1 MKNKIIR
8 NWLLIFILLNISLAA
23 QADNGQSL
31 TPIIPTSPQ
40 AESIKRYGE
49 YRVNNAMGIPDVSI
63 PLFEIDHRGYKIPLI
78 LRYSPQPLKPGY
90 NYDVFGNGWSLSANS
105 CISRTIESIPD
116 EWRDFKI
123 ETDKFSIYHSVF
135 DVIEGGNFAHDKF
148 TATLPNGTS
157 FNFIIDK
164 SNNGTLD
171 YITSGNAG
179 IKISCSYTMH
189 AINSFTV
196 IDEDGVKYTFN
207 GSDTPSI
214 GSNDRFKNSY
224 VSWYLSRIDL
234 PHSTEPIL
242 FSYAYGVD
250 SGRARQY
257 EELGIKI
264 KHHFHPS
271 LKDEAIAKSVTEYSS
286 NTYKMKLLSSIRYG
300 SSGISFNYQDQSS
313 TATHNYIK
321 SISIHDDYNSVKSIS
336 FNMDIKKVNYY
347 CLTNESLAQ
356 LKSVTFQGS
365 GNTNSQV
372 YKCTYTSLPLSFAG
386 TDHWGYANTQSS
398 QYDVCNFTLFVEPDL
413 NYYSG
418 FLPGSMSK
426 VNKTSQD
433 VCPFDKVRLSR
444 YTYDNRYPSGPDN
457 HGVLATLQYPTGG
470 FTRFEFENHWFLS
483 STSLNGDYIYDPK
496 QRIEAR
502 AGGFRISKITNYT
515 AENTVSDVKTY
526 RYGKTYPNSPNRHTG
541 LGEAVVDPT
550 ILSYASYTFYNHNS
564 VDNYSIRN
572 MILGL
577 DANGKRLPFTHPF
590 TTQWMKGWEWL
601 WECTFSVSNF
611 RRVLNG
617 RAPVVYSHITEYHGD
632 INEGGK
638 FTPEKT
644 TGKTEYRYD
653 IYTFNGIDTLFFEAP
668 KYSEN
673 VLVYDSKPYLY
684 NLLKERSDYKYSHIY
699 KDFATVRTEK
709 NNWNSTS
716 RGVLDYVYSNKYPR
730 DLHPSY
736 ATVRDFLTNKISY
749 LGYSRLES
757 KQVSTYDPS
766 GAGTTESESYIYN
779 SRNQIIEKNSNRNG
793 KSSQWLKTNF
803 SYPQVNNNGTTP
815 TVIQQMLDRNILTP
829 VISEVKSGRFP
840 SGNQNVSGY
849 KIDYKEFTPEGSSI
863 LMPAELYELD
873 RGLNPSQYILKD
885 KIVSYS
891 LHGNPV
897 EVISRD
903 SVTTIFLWGYNYRYL
918 IAAIK
923 NATYIQVEGAVQSV
937 FGVDMKTLF
946 KQAKPDESKLRSLKN
961 HANLKQAMVSTYTY
975 KPLVGIASMADPSG
989 IVTYYDYDGPGQL
1002 KEVYYYEGNIVSPTN
1017 KRVVQQYKYNYRNQ

>member
-1 MKNKIIR
+1 MKQKTIR
-8 NWLLIFILLNISLAA
+8 YWLLIFILLNISLAV

-31 TPIIPTSPQ
+31 MPIIPTSPQ

-63 PLFEIDHRGYKIPLI
+63 PLYEIDHRGYKIPLI
-78 LRYSPQPLKPGY
+78 LRYTPQPLKPGY

-116 EWRDFKI
+116 EWSGFKI
-123 ETDKFSIYHSVF
+123 ETDKLSRFYLVLET
-135 DVIEGGNFAHDKF
+135 IEESNFAHDKF

-164 SNNGTLD
+164 NYDGTLD
-171 YITSGNAG
+171 YITSGNAN
-179 IKISCSYTMH
+179 IKISCSYDMH
-189 AINSFTV
+189 KINSFTV

-214 GSNDRFKNSY
+214 GSNDKFRNCY

-257 EELGIKI
+257 EETGIMM
-264 KHHFHPS
+264 KHHLIP
-271 LKDEAIAKSVTEYSS
+271 LTKNEAIARPVTEYSS

-300 SSGISFNYQDQSS
+300 SSGISFNYQDQST

-336 FNMDIKKVNYY
+336 FNMNIKKVNYY

-356 LKSVTFQGS
+356 LKSVTIQGS

-372 YKCTYTSLPLSFAG
+372 YKCTYTGLPLSFAG
-386 TDHWGYANTQSS
+386 TDHWGYANQYSS
-398 QYDVCNFTLFVEPDL
+398 QYDVCRFTLFVEPDL
-413 NYYSG
+413 NHYTS

-444 YTYDNRYPSGPDN
+444 YTYDNRYPSGPDS

-483 STSLNGDYIYDPK
+483 STSLDGDYIYDPK
-496 QRIEAR
+496 RKIEAR
-502 AGGFRISKITNYT
+502 GGGFRISKITNYT
-515 AENTVSDVKTY
+515 AENTVSDMKTY

-550 ILSYASYTFYNHNS
+550 ILSYAGYTSHM

-590 TTQWMKGWEWL
+590 IGWMLGHEWL
-601 WECTFSVSNF
+601 WECTFSTSNF

-617 RAPVVYSHITEYHGD
+617 RAPVVYSLITEYHGD

-644 TGKTEYRYD
+644 LGKTEYKYD

-668 KYSEN
+668 KYSGN

-684 NLLKERSDYKYSHIY
+684 NLLKEKVDYKYAHVYNDVYFVPI
-699 KDFATVRTEK
+699 RTEK
-709 NNWNSTS
+709 NTWSSTS

-730 DLHPSY
+730 GFYPMNT
-736 ATVRDFLTNKISY
+736 TVAEFLTHKISY
-749 LGYSRLES
+749 LGYSRLTS
-757 KQVSTYDPS
+757 KQVSIVNYP
-766 GAGTTESESYIYN
+766 AGDGITESESYIYN
-779 SRNQIIEKNSNRNG
+779 SRNQIVEKNSHRNG
-793 KSSQWLKTNF
+793 SQWVTTNF

-829 VISEVKSGRFP
+829 VISEVNSGRFP
-840 SGNQNVSGY
+840 NSANQNISGY

-863 LMPAELYELD
+863 LMPAEVYELD
-873 RGLNPSQYILKD
+873 TKSTSSQYVLKD

-897 EVISRD
+897 EVISSD
-903 SVTTIFLWGYNYRYL
+903 GVTTIFLWGYNYRYL

-923 NATYIQVEGAVQSV
+923 NATYSQVEGAVQSV
-937 FGVDMKTLF
+937 FGVDVKTLS
-946 KQAKPDESKLRSLKN
+946 KQAKPDESKLRRLKD

-975 KPLVGIASMADPSG
+975 KPLVGVASTTDPSG

-1017 KRVVQQYKYNYRNQ
+1017 KRVVQEYKCNYKNQ